1 MQLIDDEIS
10 INNEI
15 KTESECLKS
24 LLFIKNQQINSNN
37 NLNFNPLIVQQ
48 NLQIN
53 PPLINMNQAIQ
64 NNFNS
69 IPNNQWIINV
79 VFVHSSGDRVIIQIA
94 FF

>member
-37 NLNFNPLIVQQ
+37 NLNFKPLIVQQ

-69 IPNNQWIINV
+69 IPNNQ
-79 VFVHSSGDRVIIQIA
+79 
-94 FF
+94 